1 MNANRQTVGTT
12 IYTTVFN
19 KELASATQSKVT
31 KAVLQAGLAQS
42 EVAQLLSVV
51 STTEL
56 SSYPTAIVTAASAA
70 LNDAYCH
77 AIL

>member
-1 MNANRQTVGTT
+1 MSAERQIVGTT

-31 KAVLQAGLAQS
+31 KAVLQAGLTQS
-42 EVAQLLSVV
+42 DVAQLISVV
-51 STTEL
+51 NTKEL
-56 SSYPTAIVTAASAA
+56 SSYPTAIVAAASAA
-70 LNDAYCH
+70 LNEAYCH